1 MADRDLRRAI
11 DLIVPYWRRL
21 AVVMA
26 LCLASTVV
34 SLYLPLLSRDVFD
47 GALLGHDAG
56 RLLRLVGLF
65 ALISAVSFALNVI
78 SGLRYTRVS
87 ADILFDMRLV
97 MYRHLQRLSP
107 RFYARTRLGDIMS
120 RINNDIGEIQRI
132 AAETALAWFG
142 NVLFLVGTVGMLLWL
157 DARLFL
163 VSAATAPLGIWA
175 LARYRGRL
183 EDHVT
188 VLRQRSAEIGSFLI
202 ETIQGVRLVVTANAQ
217 EREVDRFRERNAAFV
232 KALMSMQLLTYLSGG
247 LPGLILSA
255 GTGAVFLYGGLQVI
269 HGTLTLGTF
278 VAYMACQM
286 RFLPPMQALMGLY
299 ANLATA
305 RVSLRR
311 VSEILDVPIEI
322 EPPASA
328 VRLPSVR
335 GDIAFEDVSLSFDRG
350 TPVLEQLSFAV
361 RAGEVLAIVGASGS
375 GKSTIADL
383 LLRLLDPDRGVVRLD
398 GHDLRT
404 VDLTDLRR
412 HVALVDQQPVILHAS
427 VAENIRYARPGASDA
442 EVIAAARE
450 AALESFIDGLPQRFE
465 TIVGERGAALSV
477 GERQRLATARAF
489 LADPAVLVLDEPS
502 AALDPE
508 SERRVVE
515 GYERVMRGRS
525 TIVITHRL
533 DLARKADRILVLDG
547 ARIVEQGP
555 FRELQ
560 AQQGRF
566 AALFAVETMA
576 YDG

>member
-1 MADRDLRRAI
+1 MVDRDLRRAFQ
-11 DLIVPYWRRL
+11 LIVPYWRRL
-21 AVVMA
+21 ALVMA
-26 LCLASTVV
+26 LSLASTGV

-56 RLLRLVGLF
+56 RLVRIVGLF
-65 ALISAVSFALNVI
+65 AAISLVSFGLNVF

-97 MYRHLQRLSP
+97 MYRHLHRLSP
-107 RFYARTRLGDIMS
+107 RFYARTRIGDIMS

-132 AAETALAWFG
+132 AAETVLAWFG
-142 NVLFLVGTVGMLLWL
+142 NVLFLAGTVAMLIWL

-163 VSAATAPLGIWA
+163 ISAATAPFGIWA
-175 LARYRGRL
+175 LARYRARL
-183 EDHVT
+183 EGRVT
-188 VLRQRSAEIGSFLI
+188 ELRQRSADMGSFLI
-202 ETIQGVRLVVTANAQ
+202 ETIQGVRLVVTSNAQ
-217 EREVDRFRERNAAFV
+217 EREVQRFRDKNLAFV
-232 KALMSMQLLTYLSGG
+232 RALMAMQVLTYLSGG
-247 LPGLILSA
+247 LPGIILTA

-278 VAYMACQM
+278 VAYMTCQM

-311 VSEILDVPIEI
+311 VSEILDVPVEV
-322 EPPASA
+322 EDPVTP

-335 GDIAFEDVSLSFDRG
+335 GDIAFENVSLSFDRG
-350 TPVLEQLSFAV
+350 TPVLEQLSFSV
-361 RAGEVLAIVGASGS
+361 RAGEVVAIVGASGS

-383 LLRLLDPDRGVVRLD
+383 LLRLVDPDSGVVRID

-427 VAENIRYARPGASDA
+427 VAENIRYARPDASEAD
-442 EVIAAARE
+442 VVAAARE
-450 AALESFIDGLPQRFE
+450 AALESFIDGLPQKFD

-489 LADPAVLVLDEPS
+489 VANPAVLVLDEPS
-502 AALDPE
+502 AALDPA
-508 SERRVVE
+508 SERRIVE
-515 GYERVMRGRS
+515 GYEHVMRGRS

-533 DLARKADRILVLDG
+533 DLARKADRIIVLDG
-547 ARIVEQGP
+547 ARIVEQGSP
-555 FRELQ
+555 VELS
-560 AQQGRF
+560 AQRGRF
-566 AALFAVETMA
+566 AALFAVETLTH
-576 YDG
+576 GS